1 MHYAVPMKLAVQK
14 PVSVKFDADLLE
26 QIGQA
31 STATHLSQ
39 VETIR
44 QAVRLGL
51 PKLITEFPRPEPIG
65 FVMTPELAR
74 DIEVSESANPASDV
88 TTRQLRTR
96 LLKTR

>member
-1 MHYAVPMKLAVQK
+1 MKLTVQR
-14 PVSVKFDADLLE
+14 PVSVKFDADILE

-31 STATHLSQ
+31 STATRLSQ

-51 PKLITEFPRPEPIG
+51 PKLITGFPRPEAIG

-74 DIEVSESANPASDV
+74 DIEAAESANPASDM
-88 TTRQLRTR
+88 TTRQLRKR
-96 LLKTR
+96 LLNKR